1 MEIKGEKLEIY
12 TGPVDAVGGA
22 GPEAEERP
30 AARTIHTEVSV
41 GSLHVSDKDKADGT
55 SFKKLMRDRQEVGTQ
70 DGSIVGST
78 TAGEL
83 AENLAT
89 TCRFCAWWDNE
100 KLARSFK
107 RMAADP
113 GPANLT
119 KMNEL
124 RGLLLNAGL
133 TDVAE
138 IDEVIVRDMGECA
151 AYSELFKDLILTHA
165 LARCPATDPMHQPV
179 PQCFKHRGAQTRRD
193 AAAVRDHI
201 LMSAAGRL
209 K

>member
-1 MEIKGEKLEIY
+1 MEIKGEKLEIF
-12 TGPVDAVGGA
+12 TGAVDSVGGA
-22 GPEAEERP
+22 RPEPEERP
-30 AARTIHTEVSV
+30 AARTIQTDVSV
-41 GSLHVSDKDKADGT
+41 GGLHVSDKDRADGT
-55 SFKKLMRDRQEVGTQ
+55 SFKKLVKDRVEVGKQ
-70 DGSIVGST
+70 DGSIVGQT
-78 TAGEL
+78 TVGEM
-83 AENLAT
+83 AQNLAT

-113 GPANLT
+113 GPANLA

-138 IDEVIVRDMGECA
+138 IDAVIVRDMGECA

-165 LARCPATDPMHQPV
+165 LARCPQQDGMGQPV
-179 PQCFKHRGAQTRRD
+179 PTCFKPRGAQARRD
-193 AAAVRDHI
+193 AAAVRDH
-201 LMSAAGRL
+201 LLTTASNR

>member
-1 MEIKGEKLEIY
+1 MEIKGESLEIF
-12 TGPVDAVGGA
+12 TGHVDSVGGA
-22 GPEAEERP
+22 QPEPEERP
-30 AARTIHTEVSV
+30 AARAIDMDVSV
-41 GSLHVSDKDKADGT
+41 GGLHVSDKDKADGT
-55 SFKKLMRDRQEVGTQ
+55 SFKKLMKDRQEIGTQ
-70 DGSIVGST
+70 QGAVIGDT

-83 AENLAT
+83 AANLAT

-113 GPANLT
+113 GPANLA

-133 TDVAE
+133 TDVRE
-138 IDEVIVRDMGECA
+138 IDAVIVRDMGECS

-165 LARCPATDPMHQPV
+165 LAKCPATDQMHQPV
-179 PQCFKHRGAQTRRD
+179 PMCFKPRGAQARRD

-201 LMSAAGRL
+201 LKTAAG